1 MIEVLEPLSPTEPYQ
16 RLDGSW
22 INRVRR
28 SGWQGWTLLAGGED
42 VMDQAVLFWLEGRE
56 AQRSLHLTLRV
67 RQDANANLLA
77 RMMHLPGRVAH
88 ASVVPYPR
96 KQIVAGEVYPLGQE
110 WVLPGSAVDV
120 RLGTHL
126 TVRYLPYET
135 EAETTP
141 FSAQGLLT
149 ATLDPAHARI
159 SETHAIL
166 AALSRDLGM
175 NTRLSTPIDL
185 EILYLRK
192 MAFALRLE
200 SSELE
205 ERLRYYREKPP
216 IQMLQAAQRWMSAQ
230 VGEADVTRLATYD
243 WRPHFGSAYNPWAGQ
258 VGKGRAGWPHWYRFD
273 VDPGLFDGRLG
284 RCYLGHDLG
293 AQAQNVGDRVARIIR
308 TTGYLLS
315 SEERWMRLGTP
326 SQSIFLPDG
335 QAGGGAFV
343 PLRLCREP
351 DQAALVFDPHLLRR
365 LDHIAV
371 DLGRPKPGT
380 QGLPLSPSLVTDRL
394 TLDHLSGSRWRSA
407 YVYLKRGV
415 ALLDSLLRINVDKD
429 GDRVR
434 VLDALRTL
442 GVTRVRDLPVE
453 ELVRVRAG

>member
-1 MIEVLEPLSPTEPYQ
+1 MMEVLEPLSPTEPYQ
-16 RLDGSW
+16 RLDGTW

-42 VMDQAVLFWLEGRE
+42 IMDQAVLFWLEGRE
-56 AQRSLHLTLRV
+56 SQRSLRLTLRV
-67 RQDANANLLA
+67 RQDANASLVA
-77 RMMHLPGRVAH
+77 RMMHLPGRIVH
-88 ASVVPYPR
+88 ASSVPYLR

-110 WVLPGSAVDV
+110 WRLPGSAIDV

-149 ATLDPAHARI
+149 ATLEPAHARI
-159 SETHAIL
+159 SETHAVL

-185 EILYLRK
+185 EVLYLRK
-192 MAFALRLE
+192 MAFALRLD
-200 SSELE
+200 SGDLE
-205 ERLRYYREKPP
+205 ERLRYHREKPP
-216 IQMLQAAQRWMSAQ
+216 LQMLQAAQRWMSAQ
-230 VGEADVTRLATYD
+230 VGESDVTRLSTYD

-273 VDPGLFDGRLG
+273 VEPRLFQKGLGKF
-284 RCYLGHDLG
+284 YLGHDLG
-293 AQAQNVGDRVARIIR
+293 ATAQVGDRVARIIR

-315 SEERWMRLGTP
+315 SEERWMRLGLP
-326 SQSIFLPDG
+326 SQSVLLPDG

-343 PLRLCREP
+343 PLRVVKDP
-351 DQAALVFDPHLLRR
+351 SQATLVFEPQLLRR

-371 DLGRPKPGT
+371 DLGRVRSVP
-380 QGLPLSPSLVTDRL
+380 QGQPLSPSLVTDRL
-394 TLDHLSGSRWRSA
+394 TLEHLSGARWRSA
-407 YVYLKRGV
+407 YIYLKQGV
-415 ALLDSLLRINVDKD
+415 ALLDSLVRINVDKD

-442 GVTRVRDLPVE
+442 GVTNVRGVPAE
-453 ELVRVRAG
+453 ELVSVRES